1 MTAPPLVEHS
11 FGQED
16 VEMGSQL
23 EGGSEALQE
32 REGSNLRL
40 LDSQPTGRL
49 ALEAKERA
57 HEDAEDFRQQR

>member
-1 MTAPPLVEHS
+1 
-11 FGQED
+11 
-16 VEMGSQL
+16 MGSQL